1 MGIAEKKQLHIM
13 FHDLLFKISQID
25 MIPVIVPQ
33 DQVIADDHTVIV
45 PDHLGKWI
53 VDRLLDQ
60 YAVTGLCER
69 LYRHC
74 QGKYHARSLDQPVLF
89 DLPVM
94 MPFHPSCHR
103 VKIYFLGIAVTKDSM
118 FCPLD
123 QRILHVGRCLEIH
136 VCHPEREDVRRLSS
150 PLCKV
155 IFQAVHS
162 APFDDLIKIQIS
174 LCHAEILSSF
184 RVSDPISIP

>member
-1 MGIAEKKQLHIM
+1 
-13 FHDLLFKISQID
+13 

-74 QGKYHARSLDQPVLF
+74 QGEYHARSLDQPVLF

-103 VKIYFLGIAVTKDSM
+103 VKIYFLSIAVTKNSM

-136 VCHPEREDVRRLSS
+136 VCHPERENVCRLSS

-155 IFQAVHS
+155 IFQAVR
-162 APFDDLIKIQIS
+162 APAINDLIKIQIS
-174 LCHAEILSSF
+174 FRHTDILSPFAPCLISARQIPSIIPREDPRYPQF
-184 RVSDPISIP
+184 RPKAGACTA